1 MRTILIRKLGVGSF
15 AKFVGFA
22 NAILGLI
29 YGVLLSFGAV
39 AAIVDQDSW
48 TALAKI
54 GASIAAVLGALV
66 IVPLISFVAGWLYG
80 AVVALVSNLFLR
92 TANGIELEVED
103 LGEVA
108 APKTK

>member
-1 MRTILIRKLGVGSF
+1 MRTILIRRLGVGSF

-29 YGVLLSFGAV
+29 YGILVSFGGV
-39 AAIVDQDSW
+39 AAVVDQDSW
-48 TALAKI
+48 NLLSKI
-54 GASIAAVLGALV
+54 GASIAVVLGALV
-66 IVPLISFVAGWLYG
+66 LIPLVSFVAGWLYG

-108 APKTK
+108 ALKTK

>member
-29 YGVLLSFGAV
+29 YDILLSFGAV

-48 TALAKI
+48 NFFAKI
-54 GASIAAVLGALV
+54 GASIGAVMGALV
-66 IVPLISFVAGWLYG
+66 IIPLVSFLVGWLYG
-80 AVVALVSNLFLR
+80 AVLALVSNLFLR
-92 TANGIELEVED
+92 TANGIELEIED
-103 LGEVA
+103 VD
-108 APKTK
+108 APKLK